1 MKGCA
6 WTALILIVVGFILA
20 FTAST
25 VKGAEAIRQVVDNV
39 TGGKVQ
45 VDLTGLD
52 RWGIFITEG
61 AEELTDGVRE
71 GLDNLEVLE
80 ELEDNVNYDIDASM
94 IFADGFEILTGDISK
109 NFSGEGILELDI
121 EVGGCK
127 FSMEESAD
135 GDFHVEAENTRKFQ
149 GYVSGNTL
157 FIKGTMKTGSDSE
170 IVLQVPAGFSFER
183 INMELGAGAME
194 LGDMRAKELDL
205 EVGAGQI
212 TADSLTVDSL
222 LVAVGMGEIVIEDM
236 QVNKL
241 DAQVG
246 MGNFRAEG
254 AVNEKVI
261 VECAMGNI
269 DMKLAGS
276 EKDYDYSIECGMG
289 NVQIG
294 GNTYSGLGNEK
305 DIDNDADRKMDVEC
319 AVGNIEIRFAD

>member
-6 WTALILIVVGFILA
+6 WTALILIVVGFILGSV
-20 FTAST
+20 AST
-25 VKGAEAIRQVVDNV
+25 VKGAEAIRQVVDTV
-39 TGGKVQ
+39 TGGRVQ
-45 VDLTGLD
+45 VDLSELGQL
-52 RWGIFITEG
+52 GVSIAEG
-61 AEELTDGVRE
+61 AGNLTDEVME
-71 GLDNLEVLE
+71 G
-80 ELEDNVNYDIDASM
+80 LEDNVNYDIDDSM
-94 IFADGFEILTGDISK
+94 IFADGFEVLTGDISK
-109 NFSGEGILELDI
+109 DFTGEGVLELDI

-127 FSMEESAD
+127 FFLEESED

-149 GYVSGNTL
+149 GYVSGKTL

-170 IVLQVPAGFSFER
+170 IVLQVPAGFSFEK

-222 LVAVGMGEIVIEDM
+222 LVAVGMGEIVIDDM

-254 AVNEKVI
+254 AVSEKVI

-289 NVQIG
+289 NVKIG
-294 GNTYSGLGNEK
+294 GSTYSGLGNEK

-319 AVGNIEIRFAD
+319 AVGNIEIRFVD